1 MDMRKKLLGKC
12 MACILAAAVTVTS
25 VSFPKSNVYA
35 TTSEETEN
43 EVITMPMVTETI
55 SAPETSATYN
65 SKLRSTS
72 ATTSYVTQ
80 KDENAVR
87 WIDRVNVEDYA
98 LKFYETLGENISDK
112 NGMLIDVTQAS
123 KLESKGAYAYPVI
136 QFTGTADSQS
146 AMQEELSANMAEAGE
161 NIAAAFYAFDRDHPE
176 VFWLDGGLKYGSGY
190 TYSLVPKRG
199 GISYSYT
206 QTIYLYLQESDSS
219 YDIRAEGYRDADII
233 VSDIETRDSQVDTIV
248 EQCKKTSR
256 YDTIKALNSW
266 LTKNNGYNTI
276 VAEKTSGTAPATA
289 WECISALKG
298 KSGTDGPVCEGY
310 ARAFKVLCDK
320 LGIPCVLVDGQA
332 KSSSSATAGAHM
344 WNYVEME
351 DNNWYGV
358 DVTWN
363 DPVLSSGS
371 DYSGDGNEIYLLVG
385 GNTLNSYQYAFANSH
400 VVVNEPSAGFSY
412 KNGPVL
418 SDEKYVLTNLLG
430 VTVTPESASVVS
442 GYSETQAPELTAAAQ
457 LYDGATVTDTPSY
470 QWYSV
475 DESGVQ
481 TEISGAIEETYKV
494 PTGND
499 VGTYRYVVKAALD
512 STTVTSKVVVVTIT
526 SSAATEPTP
535 TKDSTASTEP
545 TPTKDST
552 ASTEPTPTNGS
563 TTPTEPTP
571 TNGSTTPTE
580 PTPTNGST
588 TPTVEPTPTNDST
601 TPTVESTPTNGS
613 TTPTVEPTATN
624 DSTAATASS
633 TIKPEP
639 TPKVEPTATAEP
651 AVTPTVTPLE
661 TSSTVLEKGTEITD
675 SKTKVTYVVTSTG
688 EKERTVQYVKNASK
702 KAKTVTIPATVKIDN
717 LTYKVTSISNHAFKG
732 NKSLK
737 KVTIGKNVVSIQKN
751 AFKGCTKLKTI
762 IIKSAN
768 LTSGSVGKNAFGGI
782 SAKATVSVPKKKL
795 KLYKKLLRKK
805 GLTKK
810 TQKIK

>member
-1 MDMRKKLLGKC
+1 MKMDMRKKLLGKC

-43 EVITMPMVTETI
+43 EVITMPIVTETI
-55 SAPETSATYN
+55 SAPETSVTYN
-65 SKLRSTS
+65 SKLRSAS

-98 LKFYETLGENISDK
+98 LEFYEVLEKNISDES
-112 NGMLIDVTQAS
+112 GMLIDVTKAS
-123 KLESKGAYAYPVI
+123 KLESKEAYAYSVT
-136 QFTGTADSQS
+136 QFTGTADSKS
-146 AMQEELSANMAEAGE
+146 AMEEELSKNMAEAGE
-161 NIAAAFYAFDRDHPE
+161 NIAAVFYAFDRDHPE

-219 YDIRAEGYRDADII
+219 YDIRAEGYQDADTIMK
-233 VSDIETRDSQVDTIV
+233 DIETRDSQVDTIV

-276 VAEKTSGTAPATA
+276 VAGKTSGTAPDTA
-289 WECISALKG
+289 WECISALEG

-320 LGIPCVLVDGQA
+320 LEIPCVLVDGQA

-344 WNYVEME
+344 WNYVQME
-351 DNNWYGV
+351 DNNWYAV

-363 DPVLSSGS
+363 DPVLSSDSSGP

-385 GNTLNSYQYAFANSH
+385 GNTLNSYQYAFADSH

-418 SDEKYVLTNLLG
+418 SDKEYVLSDLLG
-430 VTVTPESASVVS
+430 VTVTPESASVLS
-442 GYSETQAPELTAAAQ
+442 GYSETQAPELTAEAQ
-457 LYDGATVTDTPSY
+457 LYDGVTGTPSY

-475 DESGVQ
+475 DESGEQ
-481 TEISGAIEETYKV
+481 TAISGATEETYKV

-499 VGTYRYVVKAALD
+499 VGTYRYVVKATLD
-512 STTVTSKVVVVTIT
+512 STTMTSKVVVVTIS

-535 TKDSTASTEP
+535 TTDSTASTEPTPTTDSTASTEP
-545 TPTKDST
+545 TPTKDSEAAT
-552 ASTEPTPTNGS
+552 EPTPTTDSEASTEPTPTTDS
-563 TTPTEPTP
+563 EAATEPTP
-571 TNGSTTPTE
+571 TT
-580 PTPTNGST
+580 
-588 TPTVEPTPTNDST
+588 DSET
-601 TPTVESTPTNGS
+601 ATESTPTKDS
-613 TTPTVEPTATN
+613 MIKPAPTTEPA
-624 DSTAATASS
+624 STAET
-633 TIKPEP
+633 
-639 TPKVEPTATAEP
+639 
-651 AVTPTVTPLE
+651 AVTPTVAPLE

-675 SKTKVTYVVTSTG
+675 SKTKVTYVVTSTS
-688 EKERTVQYVKNASK
+688 EKGRTVQYVKNASK

-717 LTYKVTSISNHAFKG
+717 LTYKVTSISNQAFKG

-762 IIKSAN
+762 IIKSVN

-810 TQKIK
+810 TQKIKS